1 MIRFVS
7 LAAALLMAT
16 LAPVWAQPA
25 PPPTPAPSGTALTLS
40 THADKTL
47 PRDQLEAELRVEAM
61 DANAARVQADVNRRM
76 AAALAHA
83 KTVAGVTV
91 ETTGYSVYE
100 ERDAKGNPTRWHGS
114 QALRLKSADF
124 SALLNLV
131 GALQGEGLALSSLA
145 AELSPAA
152 AKAAQDELT
161 DAALKDIR
169 ARADR
174 IAATLGTHVE
184 RYAELRVGNASV
196 PPVPIHFMAAKVA
209 TSGSMPPPV
218 AATGDA
224 TVSVNIDATVLL
236 APVR

>member
-1 MIRFVS
+1 MIRPAS
-7 LAAALLMAT
+7 LAAALLVAAV
-16 LAPVWAQPA
+16 APVCAQPA
-25 PPPTPAPSGTALTLS
+25 PPPSGTALTLS

-47 PRDQLEAELRVEAM
+47 PRDQLEAELRVDAM

-91 ETTGYSVYE
+91 ETTGYSVYQ

-114 QALRLKSADF
+114 QALRVKSGDF
-124 SALLNLV
+124 AALLNLV
-131 GALQGEGLALSSLA
+131 GTLQGQGLALSSLT

-161 DAALKDIR
+161 DTALKDIR

-196 PPVPIHFMAAKVA
+196 PPMPIRFMAAA
-209 TSGSMPPPV
+209 APASSSMPPPV

-224 TVSVNIDATVLL
+224 TVSVNVDATVLL

>member
-1 MIRFVS
+1 MIRSVS
-7 LAAALLMAT
+7 LAAALLIAAA
-16 LAPVWAQPA
+16 APLRAQPA
-25 PPPTPAPSGTALTLS
+25 PTPILAPSGTALTLS
-40 THADKTL
+40 THADKSL
-47 PRDQLEAELRVEAM
+47 PRDQLQAELQVEAV

-83 KTVAGVTV
+83 KIVAGIVV
-91 ETTGYSVYE
+91 ETTGYSVYQE
-100 ERDAKGNPTRWHGS
+100 HDAKGSATRWHGS
-114 QALRLKSADF
+114 QAIRLTSSDF
-124 SALLNLV
+124 PALLNLV
-131 GALQGEGLALSSLA
+131 GALQGQGLALSNLA

-161 DAALKDIR
+161 DTALKDIR

-184 RYAELRVGNASV
+184 RYTELRVGNASV

-209 TSGSMPPPV
+209 LSGSMPPP
-218 AATGDA
+218 AAAAGDA
-224 TVSVNIDATVLL
+224 TVSVNVDATVLL

>member
-1 MIRFVS
+1 MIRPVS
-7 LAAALLMAT
+7 LAAALL
-16 LAPVWAQPA
+16 LAAVTPVWAQPA
-25 PPPTPAPSGTALTLS
+25 PPPSGTALTLS

-47 PRDQLEAELRVEAM
+47 PRDQLEAGLRVDAM
-61 DANAARVQADVNRRM
+61 DANAARVQADVNRGM
-76 AAALAHA
+76 VAALAHA

-91 ETTGYSVYE
+91 ETMGYSVYQ

-114 QALRLKSADF
+114 QALRLKSGDF
-124 SALLNLV
+124 AALLNLV
-131 GALQGEGLALSSLA
+131 GTLQGQGLALSSLA

-161 DAALKDIR
+161 DTALKDIR
-169 ARADR
+169 VRADR

-196 PPVPIHFMAAKVA
+196 PPMPVRFMAAA
-209 TSGSMPPPV
+209 AGGSSSMPPPV

-224 TVSVNIDATVLL
+224 TVSVNVDATVLL

>member
-1 MIRFVS
+1 MIRSVS
-7 LAAALLMAT
+7 LAAALLIVAV
-16 LAPVWAQPA
+16 APVWAQPA
-25 PPPTPAPSGTALTLS
+25 PPPSGTALTLS

-47 PRDQLEAELRVEAM
+47 PRDQLEAELRVEAV

-76 AAALAHA
+76 TAALAHA
-83 KTVAGVTV
+83 KTVASVAV
-91 ETTGYSVYE
+91 ETTGYSVYQ

-114 QALRLKSADF
+114 QSLRLKSADF
-124 SALLNLV
+124 AALLNLV
-131 GALQGEGLALSSLA
+131 GVLQGEGLALSNLA

-152 AKAAQDELT
+152 AKAAQNELT

-196 PPVPIHFMAAKVA
+196 PPSPVHFMAARVA
-209 TSGSMPPPV
+209 SSGAEPPPV
-218 AATGDA
+218 AVAGDA
-224 TVSVNIDATVLL
+224 TVSVNVDATVLL

>member
-1 MIRFVS
+1 MIRSVS
-7 LAAALLMAT
+7 LAAALLIVAV
-16 LAPVWAQPA
+16 APVWAQPA
-25 PPPTPAPSGTALTLS
+25 PPPSGTALTLS

-47 PRDQLEAELRVEAM
+47 PRDQLEAELRVEAV

-76 AAALAHA
+76 TAALAHA
-83 KTVAGVTV
+83 KTVAGVAV
-91 ETTGYSVYE
+91 ETTGYSVYQ

-114 QALRLKSADF
+114 QSLRLKSADF
-124 SALLNLV
+124 PALLNLV
-131 GALQGEGLALSSLA
+131 GVLQGEGLALSNLA

-152 AKAAQDELT
+152 AKAAQNELT

-196 PPVPIHFMAAKVA
+196 PPSPVHFMAARVA
-209 TSGSMPPPV
+209 SSGAEPPPV
-218 AATGDA
+218 AVAGDA
-224 TVSVNIDATVLL
+224 TVSVNVDATVLL

>member
-1 MIRFVS
+1 MIRPVS
-7 LAAALLMAT
+7 LAATLL
-16 LAPVWAQPA
+16 LAAVTPVWAQPA
-25 PPPTPAPSGTALTLS
+25 PPPSGTALMLS

-47 PRDQLEAELRVEAM
+47 PRDQLEAELRVDAM
-61 DANAARVQADVNRRM
+61 DANAARVQADVNRGM

-91 ETTGYSVYE
+91 ETTGYSVYQ

-114 QALRLKSADF
+114 QALRLKSSDF
-124 SALLNLV
+124 AALLNLV
-131 GALQGEGLALSSLA
+131 GTLQGQGLALSSLT

-161 DAALKDIR
+161 DTALKDLR

-196 PPVPIHFMAAKVA
+196 PPMPIRFMAAA
-209 TSGSMPPPV
+209 APASSNMPPPV
-218 AATGDA
+218 AVTGDA
-224 TVSVNIDATVLL
+224 TVSVNVDATVLL